1 MSAVQS
7 KNFTLEDQAL
17 KDRAF
22 KNAVL
27 LFLTAWWLLLLAI
40 YPNQVAAA
48 PPTESA
54 TIGNSVSNTVSS
66 LLGNFRNSPNQKFL
80 PVERAFTVS
89 NRQQADELLID
100 IRVTPEH
107 YVYQDQFRFTSVAG
121 LTVGTP
127 TFSRA
132 PTFEEDPAFGRVAVF
147 DQDVQLRV
155 PVAYTGVGTGTV
167 AGELKFRWQGCAK
180 AGLCYPPQIETIQIQ
195 ATEPAAPTKSTVQS
209 AVSVTSPDGQL
220 ATKTPDPANITAI
233 TDAKPP
239 AAGIVSASAQ
249 RNVREQGELR
259 PLSMPIPRVT
269 ISDLSVQSEQGN
281 LPLQFAGQGNGNS
294 VAVSAAAPAAVAL
307 DTDPFGLGQRP
318 WLAIALLFLAGLG
331 LAFTPCVL
339 PMIPIV
345 ANLVARQHRRSAKHG
360 LALSAAYVFGVASS
374 YAMLGALIAAF
385 GHQINLVAWLQQPAI
400 LIGFALIFV
409 LLALHT
415 FNLLPIRLP
424 HAVRVRIER
433 LGQIGQHERWAGS
446 LFGSAVVGFFSA
458 LVVSPCV
465 SAPLAGVLLSVS
477 TVGDPLL
484 GAVALFALGCGLG
497 VPLMVLGAT
506 EGRLLPKAGN
516 WLNWVRQGF
525 GLLLL
530 GVALYLL
537 NRVFSTSLILAA
549 WSALFMLL
557 AVWMWSW
564 QGRGQLLSR
573 AVALMLG
580 VWSGVQLMGVAQ
592 GQHDPWQ
599 PLAKTTSSVALSAPA
614 TTTAVQTITSVAELQ
629 QLQVSTPRLLVD
641 VTADW
646 CISCKIMERELFGV
660 NAPAALTTWTRVKLD
675 VTEPSVEAKQVLAQ
689 LHLFGPPALLFYQD
703 GVLQARL
710 VGETDLPTLQRQLDQ
725 LATP

>member
-1 MSAVQS
+1 MSAMRS
-7 KNFTLEDQAL
+7 KGV
-17 KDRAF
+17 
-22 KNAVL
+22 VL
-27 LFLTAWWLLLLAI
+27 LWLGLCWLAALLPLV
-40 YPNQVAAA
+40 YPSSVQAAA
-48 PPTESA
+48 EPTEGVSVSSA
-54 TIGNSVSNTVSS
+54 VSNTVSS
-66 LLGNFRNSPNQKFL
+66 LLGSFRTTPNQKFL

-89 NRQQADELLID
+89 SRQQADQLLIE

-107 YVYQDQFRFTSVAG
+107 YVYQNQFRFTPVTG
-121 LTVGTP
+121 MTVGQP
-127 TFSRA
+127 KFSRE
-132 PTFEEDPAFGRVAVF
+132 PTFEDDPEFGRVAVF

-155 PVAYTGVGTGTV
+155 PVSYTGTGV
-167 AGELKFRWQGCAK
+167 GELKFRWQGCAK

-220 ATKTPDPANITAI
+220 ATKTPDLANITAI

-269 ISDLSVQSEQGN
+269 ISDLSVQSEQGD
-281 LPLQFAGQGNGNS
+281 LPLNFAGQTS
-294 VAVSAAAPAAVAL
+294 SPATQAAVAAPVTL

-415 FNLLPIRLP
+415 FDLLPIRLP

-573 AVALMLG
+573 AAALLLG
-580 VWSGVQLMGVAQ
+580 VWGGLQLMGVAQ
-592 GQHDPWQ
+592 GGHDPWQ
-599 PLAKTTSSVALSAPA
+599 PLARTSMTLMGSAAASTAP
-614 TTTAVQTITSVAELQ
+614 TAVQTIYSVAELQ
-629 QLQVSTPRLLVD
+629 QLQASTPRLLVE

-660 NAPAALTTWTRVKLD
+660 NAPAGLTTWTRVQLD
-675 VTEPSVEAKQVLAQ
+675 VTEPSSDAQQVLAQ
-689 LHLFGPPALLFYQD
+689 LQLFGPPALLFYQD

-710 VGETDLPTLQRQLDQ
+710 VGETDLATLQRQLTQ
-725 LATP
+725 LVD

>member
-7 KNFTLEDQAL
+7 KNFTLKDPALKDQAL
-17 KDRAF
+17 KTAM
-22 KNAVL
+22 L
-27 LFLTAWWLLLLAI
+27 LCLTACWLLLLAI
-40 YPNQVAAA
+40 YSNPVAAA
-48 PPTESA
+48 APSTEGVTLGS
-54 TIGNSVSNTVSS
+54 SVSSTVGG
-66 LLGNFRNSPNQKFL
+66 LLGNFRSGANPKFL

-89 NRQQADELLID
+89 SRQQADELLIE

-107 YVYQDQFRFTSVAG
+107 YVYQNHFRFTPVAG

-127 TFSRA
+127 KFSRA
-132 PTFEEDPAFGRVAVF
+132 PTFEEDPEFGRVPVF

-155 PVAYTGVGTGTV
+155 PVAYTGVGTGTGV
-167 AGELKFRWQGCAK
+167 GELKFRWQGCAK

-195 ATEPAAPTKSTVQS
+195 ATAPAGSTVQS
-209 AVSVTSPDGQL
+209 ADSVGAPVAQP
-220 ATKTPDPANITAI
+220 ATKTPDPADV
-233 TDAKPP
+233 TDATSTKLPTT
-239 AAGIVSASAQ
+239 GLVGASAQ
-249 RNVREQGELR
+249 RNLREQGELR

-269 ISDLSVQSEQGN
+269 ISDLSVQSEQGD
-281 LPLQFAGQGNGNS
+281 LPLQFAGQGNGNG
-294 VAVSAAAPAAVAL
+294 VTASATAPTTVAL

-360 LALSAAYVFGVASS
+360 LALSAAYVVGVASS

-415 FNLLPIRLP
+415 FDLLPVRLP
-424 HAVRVRIER
+424 HALRTRIER
-433 LGQIGQHERWAGS
+433 LGQIGQQERWAGS

-484 GAVALFALGCGLG
+484 GAVALFALGLGLG
-497 VPLMVLGAT
+497 LPLMLLGAT
-506 EGRLLPKAGN
+506 EGRLLPKAGD

-557 AVWMWSW
+557 AVWTWSW

-573 AVALMLG
+573 SIALMLG
-580 VWSGVQLMGVAQ
+580 VWGGLQLMGVAQ
-592 GQHDPWQ
+592 GGHDPWQ
-599 PLAKTTSSVALSAPA
+599 PLARTSTTVTGAVTSSVA
-614 TTTAVQTITSVAELQ
+614 VQTIYSVAELQ
-629 QLQVSTPRLLVD
+629 RLQASTPRLLVD

-660 NAPAALTTWTRVKLD
+660 DTPAGLMTWTRVKLD
-675 VTEPSVEAKQVLAQ
+675 VTEPSSDAKQVLAQ
-689 LHLFGPPALLFYQD
+689 LQLFGPPALLFYQD

-710 VGETDLPTLQRQLDQ
+710 VGETDRATLQRQLDQ
-725 LATP
+725 WATP

>member
-7 KNFTLEDQAL
+7 KHLLLKDPAL
-17 KDRAF
+17 KGQ
-22 KNAVL
+22 VL
-27 LFLTAWWLLLLAI
+27 KTATLLCLTAWWLLLLAI
-40 YPNQVAAA
+40 YPNPAAAA
-48 PPTESA
+48 PSTEG
-54 TIGNSVSNTVSS
+54 TTLGNSVSSTVGG
-66 LLGNFRNSPNQKFL
+66 LLGNFRSGANSKFL

-89 NRQQADELLID
+89 SRQQADELLID

-107 YVYQDQFRFTSVAG
+107 YVYQNHFRFTPVAG

-127 TFSRA
+127 KFSRA
-132 PTFEEDPAFGRVAVF
+132 PTFEEDPEFGRVPVF

-155 PVAYTGVGTGTV
+155 PVAYAGTGT
-167 AGELKFRWQGCAK
+167 GELKFRWQGCAK

-195 ATEPAAPTKSTVQS
+195 ATAPAESAVQSTGSASAPVEQPAA
-209 AVSVTSPDGQL
+209 
-220 ATKTPDPANITAI
+220 KTPVPADM
-233 TDAKPP
+233 TDATSTKPP
-239 AAGIVSASAQ
+239 AAGLVGASAQ
-249 RNVREQGELR
+249 RNLREQGELR

-269 ISDLSVQSEQGN
+269 ISDLSVQSEQGD

-294 VAVSAAAPAAVAL
+294 VTASAAAPAAVAL

-360 LALSAAYVFGVASS
+360 LALSAAYVVGVASS

-415 FNLLPIRLP
+415 FDLLPVRLP
-424 HAVRVRIER
+424 HALRTRIER
-433 LGQIGQHERWAGS
+433 LGQIGQQERWAGS

-484 GAVALFALGCGLG
+484 GAVALFALGLGLG
-497 VPLMVLGAT
+497 LPLMLLGAT
-506 EGRLLPKAGN
+506 EGRLLPKAGD

-573 AVALMLG
+573 SIALMLG
-580 VWSGVQLMGVAQ
+580 VWGGLQLMGAAQ
-592 GQHDPWQ
+592 GGHDPWQ
-599 PLAKTTSSVALSAPA
+599 PLARTSTTVTGAVTSSI
-614 TTTAVQTITSVAELQ
+614 AVQTIYSVAELQ
-629 QLQVSTPRLLVD
+629 RLQASTPRLLVD

-646 CISCKIMERELFGV
+646 CISCKIMERELFGAA
-660 NAPAALTTWTRVKLD
+660 APTALTTWTRVKLD
-675 VTEPSVEAKQVLAQ
+675 VTEPSSDAKQVLAQ
-689 LHLFGPPALLFYQD
+689 LQLFGPPALLFYQD

-710 VGETDLPTLQRQLDQ
+710 VGETDRATLQRQLDQ
-725 LATP
+725 WASP

>member
-132 PTFEEDPAFGRVAVF
+132 PTFEEDPEFGRVAVF

-195 ATEPAAPTKSTVQS
+195 STAPAGSAGSVSALVTQS
-209 AVSVTSPDGQL
+209 AV
-220 ATKTPDPANITAI
+220 KMPDPADVPDSTS
-233 TDAKPP
+233 AKPP
-239 AAGIVSASAQ
+239 AAGLVGASAQ
-249 RNVREQGELR
+249 RNLREQGELR

-269 ISDLSVQSEQGN
+269 IGDLSVQSGQGD
-281 LPLQFAGQGNGNS
+281 LPLQMTWQAGQT
-294 VAVSAAAPAAVAL
+294 AAAAPAQLPTSGDAAVVL

-360 LALSAAYVFGVASS
+360 LALSAAYVVGVASS

-573 AVALMLG
+573 AAALLLG
-580 VWSGVQLMGVAQ
+580 VWGGLQLMGVAQ
-592 GQHDPWQ
+592 GGHDPWQ
-599 PLAKTTSSVALSAPA
+599 PLARTSMTLTGSATASTAP
-614 TTTAVQTITSVAELQ
+614 TAVQTIYSVAELQ
-629 QLQVSTPRLLVD
+629 QLQASTPRLLVE

-646 CISCKIMERELFGV
+646 CISCKIMERELFTG
-660 NAPAALTTWTRVKLD
+660 NAPAQLATWTRVKLD
-675 VTEPSVEAKQVLAQ
+675 VTEPSTDAKQVLEQ
-689 LHLFGPPALLFYQD
+689 LQLFGPPALLFYQD

-710 VGETDLPTLQRQLDQ
+710 VGETDRPTLQRQLDQ

>member
-7 KNFTLEDQAL
+7 KHLVIKDPAL
-17 KDRAF
+17 KDQAF
-22 KNAVL
+22 KTAML
-27 LFLTAWWLLLLAI
+27 LCLMAWSLLLLAI
-40 YPNQVAAA
+40 YPNPVAAA
-48 PPTESA
+48 PSTEGA
-54 TIGNSVSNTVSS
+54 TLGSSVSSTVGG
-66 LLGNFRNSPNQKFL
+66 LLGNFRSGATPKFL

-89 NRQQADELLID
+89 SRQQADELLIE

-107 YVYQDQFRFTSVAG
+107 YVYQNHFRFTPVAG
-121 LTVGTP
+121 LTVGIP
-127 TFSRA
+127 KFSRA
-132 PTFEEDPAFGRVAVF
+132 PTFEDDPEFGRVPVF

-155 PVAYTGVGTGTV
+155 PVSYTGTGV
-167 AGELKFRWQGCAK
+167 GELKFRWQGCAK

-195 ATEPAAPTKSTVQS
+195 ATAPAGSTVQS
-209 AVSVTSPDGQL
+209 AGSVSASVAQP
-220 ATKTPDPANITAI
+220 AAKTPDPADV
-233 TDAKPP
+233 TDASSAKSPT
-239 AAGIVSASAQ
+239 AGLVGASAQ
-249 RNVREQGELR
+249 RNVQEQGELR

-269 ISDLSVQSEQGN
+269 ISDLSVQSDQGD
-281 LPLQFAGQGNGNS
+281 LPLNFAGQSNPS
-294 VAVSAAAPAAVAL
+294 VTQTAAAATATTL

-360 LALSAAYVFGVASS
+360 LALSAAYVVGVASS

-415 FNLLPIRLP
+415 FDLLPVRLP
-424 HAVRVRIER
+424 HALRTQIER
-433 LGQIGQHERWAGS
+433 IGQIGQQERWAGS

-484 GAVALFALGCGLG
+484 GAVALFALGLGLG
-497 VPLMVLGAT
+497 LPLMLLGAT
-506 EGRLLPKAGN
+506 EGRLLPKVGE

-573 AVALMLG
+573 SVALMLG
-580 VWSGVQLMGVAQ
+580 VWGGLQLMGAAQ
-592 GQHDPWQ
+592 GGHDPWQ
-599 PLAKTTSSVALSAPA
+599 PLARTSTTVTGAVTSSVA
-614 TTTAVQTITSVAELQ
+614 VQTIYSVAELQ
-629 QLQVSTPRLLVD
+629 RLQASTPRLLVD

-646 CISCKIMERELFGV
+646 CISCKIMERELFGA
-660 NAPAALTTWTRVKLD
+660 NAPAQLATWQRVKLD
-675 VTEPSVEAKQVLAQ
+675 VTEPSSDAKQVLEQ
-689 LHLFGPPALLFYQD
+689 LQLFGPPALLFYQD
-703 GVLQARL
+703 GMLQARL
-710 VGETDLPTLQRQLDQ
+710 VGETDLATLQQQLGQ
-725 LATP
+725 LVE

>member
-7 KNFTLEDQAL
+7 KNFTLKDQAL
-17 KDRAF
+17 RDWAF

-80 PVERAFTVS
+80 PVERAFMVS
-89 NRQQADELLID
+89 SRQQAGELLIE

-107 YVYQDQFRFTSVAG
+107 YVYQYHFRFTPVAG
-121 LTVGTP
+121 MTVGTP

-132 PTFEEDPAFGRVAVF
+132 PTFEEDPEFGRVPVF

-155 PVAYTGVGTGTV
+155 PVAYTGTGT
-167 AGELKFRWQGCAK
+167 GELKFRWQGCAK
-180 AGLCYPPQIETIQIQ
+180 AGLCYPPQTETIQIQ
-195 ATEPAAPTKSTVQS
+195 STAPAGSAGSVSAPVTQS
-209 AVSVTSPDGQL
+209 AV
-220 ATKTPDPANITAI
+220 KMPDPADV
-233 TDAKPP
+233 TDSTSTKLP
-239 AAGIVSASAQ
+239 ATGLVGASAQ
-249 RNVREQGELR
+249 RNLREQGELR

-269 ISDLSVQSEQGN
+269 ISDLSVQSEQGD
-281 LPLQFAGQGNGNS
+281 LPLQMTWQAGQT
-294 VAVSAAAPAAVAL
+294 AAAAPAQLPTSGDAAVVL

-360 LALSAAYVFGVASS
+360 LALSAAYVVGVASS
-374 YAMLGALIAAF
+374 YAMLGALIATF
-385 GHQINLVAWLQQPAI
+385 GHQINLVAWLQQPSI

-415 FNLLPIRLP
+415 FDLLPVRLP
-424 HAVRVRIER
+424 HALRTQIER
-433 LGQIGQHERWAGS
+433 LSQIGQQERWAGS
-446 LFGSAVVGFFSA
+446 LVGSWLVGFFSA

-484 GAVALFALGCGLG
+484 GAVALFALGLGLG
-497 VPLMVLGAT
+497 APLLLLGAT
-506 EGRLLPKAGN
+506 EGRLLPKAGD

-537 NRVFSTSLILAA
+537 NRVFSSSLILAA

-599 PLAKTTSSVALSAPA
+599 PLARTTSSVAVSAPT
-614 TTTAVQTITSVAELQ
+614 TTTAVQTITSVAQLQ
-629 QLQVSTPRLLVD
+629 QLQASTPRLLVD

-646 CISCKIMERELFGV
+646 CISCKIMERELFGA

-689 LHLFGPPALLFYQD
+689 LQLFGPPALLFYQD

-710 VGETDLPTLQRQLDQ
+710 VGETDLLTLQRQLDQ